1 MKILVIGAGGREH
14 ALAWKLSES
23 AGVEEVYVS
32 PGSLAMTD
40 VASVIPAQNDM
51 DYVEP
56 VSYYT
61 SPSPRDRQKSRM
73 PSSA

>member
-51 DYVEP
+51 DYVEL
-56 VSYYT
+56 
-61 SPSPRDRQKSRM
+61 
-73 PSSA
+73 A